1 MNKYIF
7 VLIVCAV
14 VFLICF
20 LIDTLFKVIFP
31 KSKLEKSKQV
41 VRPPRKSAVAGVILT
56 FAGVAVLIKNLAG
69 TPDTLFLIG
78 SIVAIS
84 DAEMIS
90 VIVVSVVVLVLFL
103 LLYKE
108 LFYISLDERSA
119 RLVGVP
125 VGVVNFIF
133 TIMIAVTVSVAART
147 VGALMVSS
155 MMVVPVACAMQLG
168 KNFKQTVWYAV
179 GLNVLFMIIGLF
191 AAFYLGL
198 KPGGTIVLVGVAALL
213 IIFIGKRI
221 MFGKQ
226 E

>member
-1 MNKYIF
+1 M
-7 VLIVCAV
+7 
-14 VFLICF
+14 
-20 LIDTLFKVIFP
+20 
-31 KSKLEKSKQV
+31 
-41 VRPPRKSAVAGVILT
+41 VILCRN
-56 FAGVAVLIKNLAG
+56 ARSCLIRRSCLRM
-69 TPDTLFLIG
+69 LRF
-78 SIVAIS
+78 SIIFCCWTILCNSATCCLS
-84 DAEMIS
+84 TC
-90 VIVVSVVVLVLFL
+90 
-103 LLYKE
+103 E

-119 RLVGVP
+119 RLAGVP

>member
-119 RLVGVP
+119 RLAGVP
-125 VGVVNFIF
+125 VGIVNFIF

-221 MFGKQ
+221 VFGKQ